1 MVVASI
7 VLANSALPA
16 TKGWASDIPLELSAN
31 ERPSPEVE
39 EKKPSRDTSV
49 KSREVAP
56 AIGSKSPKG
65 KAVGS
70 NLGKVAGSIRNL
82 CALLSIGI
90 VLLQNP
96 KETAASQALAKTA
109 MFSGM
114 KQSSNFL
121 SNATW
126 LLIIGFLV
134 SSAIADL

>member
-7 VLANSALPA
+7 VLANCAVPV
-16 TKGWASDIPLELSAN
+16 TKSWADDIPLELSAN
-31 ERPSPEVE
+31 EGPSLELGRKE
-39 EKKPSRDTSV
+39 PSRVDGG
-49 KSREVAP
+49 KAKEAAP
-56 AIGSKSPKG
+56 AARSNSRKG
-65 KAVGS
+65 KEVGS

-114 KQSSNFL
+114 KQSSSFL

-126 LLIIGFLV
+126 LLITGFLV
-134 SSAIADL
+134 SAALADL